1 VAHIRFNRKQNHPNY
16 GFQPMVNVRD
26 VKEMTSLGPLDLGSH
41 AKTPQRVRDHSE
53 EVYGNPSSLDHK
65 KPMKQE
71 PTKEAPFIVAIFNQ
85 KGGTGKTTT
94 TINLGAALANMGFRI
109 LLVDLDPQ
117 GHTTIG
123 TGIDPDFLFET
134 MAEVMSIP
142 HKSMADII
150 KPTYIPQ
157 LHVAPAHIN
166 LANVAEKIYRRVFR
180 ETILLQALKK
190 LDYDFIF
197 IDCPPSLGVL
207 TINSL
212 YACNFII
219 IPCQMAR
226 YSLEGLADLLTT
238 VGIVKNLGPHD
249 LNEGDYFRI
258 LLTMF
263 DKRNSVTNR
272 YVFEELKPYRD
283 KTFQTVIMRNEPI
296 NQAQIEQKAIF
307 DFDPIC
313 LGSNDYRKLSLEF
326 LELYRCMKE
335 SWTKRGN

>member
-1 VAHIRFNRKQNHPNY
+1 
-16 GFQPMVNVRD
+16 M
-26 VKEMTSLGPLDLGSH
+26 GPLDIENH
-41 AKTPQRVRDHSE
+41 DKTTQMVRDHSK
-53 EVYGNPSSLDHK
+53 EVYCNPRPLDCK
-65 KPMKQE
+65 DPMTQE
-71 PTKEAPFIVAIFNQ
+71 PTKPPLFIVAIFNQ

-94 TINLGAALANMGFRI
+94 TINLGAALANTGFRI

-123 TGIDPDFLFET
+123 VGIDPDFIFET

-142 HKSMADII
+142 HKPMADII

-157 LHVAPAHIN
+157 LYVAPAHIN

-180 ETILLQALKK
+180 ETILFQALKK

-207 TINSL
+207 TINAL
-212 YACNFII
+212 FACNFII

-249 LNEGDYFRI
+249 LKESDFFRI

-263 DKRNSVTNR
+263 DKRNSVTNH
-272 YVFEELKPYRD
+272 YVFEELTPYRD
-283 KTFQTVIMRNEPI
+283 KIFQTVIMRNEPI
-296 NQAQIEQKAIF
+296 NQAQIAQKTIF
-307 DFDPIC
+307 DFDPSC
-313 LGSNDYRKLSLEF
+313 HGSNDYQKLSSEF
-326 LELYRCMKE
+326 LKLYQCMKE
-335 SWTKRGN
+335 GCTKRVE